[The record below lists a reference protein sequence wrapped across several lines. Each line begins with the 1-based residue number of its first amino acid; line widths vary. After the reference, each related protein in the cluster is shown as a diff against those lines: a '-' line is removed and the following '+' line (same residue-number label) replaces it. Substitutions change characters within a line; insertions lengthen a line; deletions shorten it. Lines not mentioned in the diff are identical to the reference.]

1 MPSCKAHRQSAV
13 TPLDLLTEIALE
25 WRASVCSWLI
35 RWIERL
41 ELSNR
46 GKALRQAS
54 EQHCWETQGII
65 YQGWHVWLILQHT
78 REVSPSPKNQIQAL
92 TQILREKGV
101 KQGLIFGSRRRR
113 RRRRQQLILNLFL
126 RSIEIWVTAQ
136 SEAISILCGA
146 PPHLPPP
153 ASASDLRFIMGP
165 DGEVDICIVT
175 PQRRVTPMQ
184 SISQSISPFTCL
196 GAIIDKSSR
205 DWKITWTSKKKLEKL
220 EKNKGF
226 G

>member
-78 REVSPSPKNQIQAL
+78 CEVSPSPKNQIQAL

-101 KQGLIFGSRRRR
+101 KQGLIFGSRRR

-146 PPHLPPP
+146 PPHPPSSP
-153 ASASDLRFIMGP
+153 RQRFWLALHNGSRWRGWYLHSDTTKTRHSNAIN
-165 DGEVDICIVT
+165 
-175 PQRRVTPMQ
+175 Q
-184 SISQSISPFTCL
+184 SINQSFYMFR
-196 GAIIDKSSR
+196 GNY
-205 DWKITWTSKKKLEKL
+205 W
-220 EKNKGF
+220 
-226 G
+226 